1 MPVEDYGVGRRVRKD
16 KEGLGVVG
24 EPETESTSCEVGC
37 GKKCVL
43 CTGEDVE
50 AKKKERTAVGNQM
63 GGSWFRDNDHFRKLL

>member
-1 MPVEDYGVGRRVRKD
+1 MLPVEDYGVGRRVRKD

-43 CTGEDVE
+43 CTGEDME
-50 AKKKERTAVGNQM
+50 AKVCFK
-63 GGSWFRDNDHFRKLL
+63 